1 MVDNP
6 IQTLAGS
13 GSTIRAPDQLREVN
27 EGAIFANAAA
37 DTLAIST
44 EAVKNI
50 NEYVV
55 LSDATEAVET
65 FLTEEDQT
73 ILNDAGTIAKTI
85 RASSSNSIS
94 GKATATLRLDSAF
107 KSMAARNPHLARK
120 LEGIKNPAEK
130 SRRYMLGKAVNEGVA
145 AGYKE
150 DVKNATTYAMIHG
163 NSNLPIEEQL
173 KLYANKK
180 LLDENYQ
187 TETKALTLSAA
198 QTTNKENKQEL
209 VVTSLVNDFTNNN
222 RQVREQFGILLS
234 VSRERGLEIMKGN
247 PAFKGLLPSFE
258 KTTDDKSFSN
268 RIRNV
273 YLGTLQQSK
282 INLLDKV
289 NSTEGIVNRS
299 NATADIKPAL
309 DVLDL
314 EINKLSGE
322 DALKHIQ
329 AGLSLEDI
337 NIASHWAGKN
347 PEIYK
352 LLSLIRGM
360 KLEPLFTKTAS
371 GIGVANQ
378 LSTIIS
384 KTLNDIST
392 GKVPEEDVNPAKPN
406 KPGQHKVNTK
416 TLLTALVSQ
425 VNNPKTPIDLKNT
438 GVKTAIAIGNT
449 IAENSKKLADEGLQT
464 SYHTSFFKIMDDPEH
479 LKQFMKSENAAQVG
493 STVVMQFFDNVYK
506 NSFSKVMGQ
515 DLPSTIDPTVTIPDH
530 IAMGTSF
537 GDSDK
542 IEVASLKTGYAGIT
556 YQTSPSG
563 QLTFIV
569 DSKQTESMNSDEI
582 RGLEDILKVINKKA
596 DQLHSAIK
604 LGAASVNGNPQA
616 FARGIASHI
625 LTVRPPSVNLT
636 KGITK
641 KER

>member
-73 ILNDAGTIAKTI
+73 ILSGAEATAKTI

-222 RQVREQFGILLS
+222 RQIRDQFGTLLS

-289 NSTEGIVNRS
+289 NTTEGIVNRS

-329 AGLSLEDI
+329 AGLSLQDI

-352 LLSLIRGM
+352 ILSLVRGM
-360 KLEPLFTKTAS
+360 KLEPLFAKTAA
-371 GIGVANQ
+371 GIGVANR
-378 LSTIIS
+378 LSTIIT

-392 GKVPEEDVNPAKPN
+392 GKVPQEDVNPANSMVKQ
-406 KPGQHKVNTK
+406 GQHAVNTK
-416 TLLTALVSQ
+416 TLLTALTFQ
-425 VNNPKTPIDLKNT
+425 VNNPETPIDLKKT
-438 GVKTAIAIGNT
+438 GVKTGIAIGNT
-449 IAENSKKLADEGLQT
+449 IAENSKRLADEGLQT
-464 SYHTSFFKIMDDPEH
+464 SYHTAFFKIMNDPEH

-641 KER
+641 K